1 MTLKTIWDNSK
12 LWGDSVVL
20 SDGKKCFK
28 MYSSKLY
35 TLEWL
40 DFYQECQN
48 SLQWF
53 TLTHYQWLE
62 MGLSKRIKTIRV
74 EFLFLSSE
82 KHFVTDIKTWEKK
95 IVSEVMYQDGKTLA
109 EVIGY
114 NDYQSGYIKN
124 IVSLLSYI
132 QADIMKQLQ
141 VDMSTS
147 EKLKN
152 NIPMQFQINP
162 NNIKVADLDI
172 DKQTIRL
179 VVTDIAMMIDGFIQK
194 NKEKIK
200 SNLL

>member
-1 MTLKTIWDNSK
+1 MILKTIWDNAK

-40 DFYQECQN
+40 DFYQNCQN
-48 SLQWF
+48 TLEWF
-53 TLTHYQWLE
+53 TLTHYEWLE
-62 MGLSKRIKTIRV
+62 MWLAKKIKTIRV

-82 KHFVTDIKTWEKK
+82 KHFVTDVETGEKK
-95 IVSEVMYQDGKTLA
+95 IVSEIIYQEGKTLA

-114 NDYQSGYIKN
+114 NDYQSGYINN
-124 IVSLLSYI
+124 IVSLLNYI
-132 QADIMKQLQ
+132 QADIAKQLW

-147 EKLKN
+147 ENLKN

-172 DKQTIRL
+172 EKQTIRL
-179 VVTDIAMMIDGFIQK
+179 VITDIAMMIDGFIQK
-194 NKEKIK
+194 NKGKIK
-200 SNLL
+200 SII